1 MQLFGGIYAA
11 LCSVPLKVFVCFLFH
26 GCFVWQVLFL
36 WCLIGCVGLFS
47 LTFCISFSNALLA
60 VGFVVLLLLSSSAS
74 ILTGRAVLQMFVAF
88 LLLHLLLGLVGACSP
103 SLDFFFFVLHEGC
116 SCFCSFFLGAAFPF
130 SKSLAVPCCW
140 LDAGGSRLSPC
151 ACLLLIA
158 PLLVVGALCMAHA
171 IWIHFLLL

>member
-1 MQLFGGIYAA
+1 MQLFGGIYVA

-74 ILTGRAVLQMFVAF
+74 VLTGRAVLQMFVAF
-88 LLLHLLLGLVGACSP
+88 LLLHLLLGLMGACSP
-103 SLDFFFFVLHEGC
+103 SLDFFSLSCMRAVHAFVPSFWEP
-116 SCFCSFFLGAAFPF
+116 FFLLV
-130 SKSLAVPCCW
+130 SLW
-140 LDAGGSRLSPC
+140 LSP
-151 ACLLLIA
+151 AVGWMPVGPGCLL
-158 PLLVVGALCMAHA
+158 VHVSC
-171 IWIHFLLL
+171 